1 MKPDLLIST
10 FCFLL
15 SAFASA
21 AEPLVIVHSAT
32 RVTVDNVEF
41 GKPIDA
47 IANNAQLA
55 PAIQRALEKWAAAQ
69 EAERDA
75 AKAAMAA
82 KQARIKAVLET
93 KLAAEVKENAAIKLT
108 DGPRSKLL
116 RELIDEAETPERVL
130 KRQVLEAEI
139 AAKKKELDTMK

>member
-1 MKPDLLIST
+1 MKLILLLTLCSS
-10 FCFLL
+10 L
-15 SAFASA
+15 SALHA
-21 AEPLVIVHSAT
+21 ADPVVVVHSAT
-32 RVTVDNVEF
+32 RVTVDGIDY

-47 IANNAQLA
+47 IANNSKLA
-55 PAIQRALEKWAAAQ
+55 PALQRALEQWAAAQ

-75 AKAAMAA
+75 SKAALAA

-130 KRQVLEAEI
+130 KRQALEAEI
-139 AAKKKELDTMK
+139 VAKKKELESLK